1 MEPVDAVKL
10 VYQHVMGGGHLIQGE
25 EKSLGRLQAELK
37 QAGRGDAPLMEP
49 LGNGLARMHLAALA
63 QAGLSPRTANR
74 LFVLSA
80 NEVQG
85 SVEALEGALQTLQAA
100 CAEGIFRFDAA
111 QLNAY
116 LDGYIRAGYPAPS
129 HSEGYRQTYHPAY
142 RVVQASYLRAAPLLA
157 AIDRHLA
164 IQGCAR
170 VAIDGRSA
178 SGKSTLGGMLA
189 RIYDAN
195 LFHMDDYFLRPEQ
208 RTPQRYAEPGGNV
221 DRERFA
227 EEILAGL
234 DSGQAFSYRPF
245 DCATGRLAPP
255 VPVGPRA
262 VNVVEGSYSLHPA
275 LRGGYD
281 VKVFLDI
288 DPATQSERILAR
300 NGARMH
306 RRFIEQWIPLE
317 EAYFASMDIRAACDL
332 IFTADAIPP
341 TR

>member
-1 MEPVDAVKL
+1 
-10 VYQHVMGGGHLIQGE
+10 
-25 EKSLGRLQAELK
+25 
-37 QAGRGDAPLMEP
+37 
-49 LGNGLARMHLAALA
+49 
-63 QAGLSPRTANR
+63 
-74 LFVLSA
+74 
-80 NEVQG
+80 
-85 SVEALEGALQTLQAA
+85 
-100 CAEGIFRFDAA
+100 
-111 QLNAY
+111 
-116 LDGYIRAGYPAPS
+116 
-129 HSEGYRQTYHPAY
+129 
-142 RVVQASYLRAAPLLA
+142 
-157 AIDRHLA
+157 
-164 IQGCAR
+164 
-170 VAIDGRSA
+170 
-178 SGKSTLGGMLA
+178 MLA

-195 LFHMDDYFLRPEQ
+195 LVHMDDYFLRPEQ